1 MKNLLILLAFI
12 LPSILI
18 LPFVANAQ
26 DDDGEGYLTR
36 LIQDNLSG
44 DDRIVDVQG
53 FEGALS
59 SRATVDKITVAD
71 SEGVWLELDNVV
83 LDWNRSALLRGRIDV
98 QELTAELIRLE
109 RAPVPAA
116 NIPAPEAQP
125 FSLPELPVGI
135 TLDTLDIARIEL
147 GDSFLGEPVALSL
160 TGSARLAGG
169 EGEANVTANR
179 LDGKAGVFAIAG
191 SYDNQTNVLG
201 LTLNIEE
208 GEDGIVARLINLPDR
223 PSLKLTL
230 QGEAPVSEFAA
241 NLTLA
246 TGGQDRITGDF
257 ALREAEAG
265 TGFALNIGG
274 DLTPLLAADYQGFFG
289 PDVSLVATGSLTDR
303 GVFSLNNLDL
313 TAQSLTLQGQAVIGQ
328 NGWPE
333 TIALT
338 GTVADA
344 SGQPVL
350 LPIGGPKTYVDTIDL
365 SVTYDQSVSNEW
377 TGNFDIINFDRP
389 GLGIE
394 NITLQGG
401 GLIVNGSGE
410 AQGRVTADL
419 TYGADGLQ
427 LDDAGAAQA
436 FGDTLDGRIV
446 LSRDEG
452 QPTDLTTLT
461 LNGPGIE
468 VSADATIQGPADGFQ
483 TRADIIL
490 NAQALGRFSTIAGRT
505 LGGAAEAQISADVTP
520 LDGMFNILLNATTQD
535 LAIDIAQLD
544 PVLAGT
550 GTVSLQAVRDTNGT
564 RINDLSVTTPEAT
577 VTANANITSGVSTGD
592 FNVAVQ
598 NIGLIAQG
606 LSGPARITGN
616 ADRTDEGNVNFTVN
630 GTGPATTFDA
640 TGSVTPSDVGQN
652 VNAVLNAQAGDLS
665 LYSQIAK
672 RDLGG
677 AVDLTVNAVMLSDMT
692 RYTAEISGTMQ
703 DLRTG
708 TPQIDPLLAGA
719 GTIEGEVGYIGEDRY
734 VIKGLNVR
742 TPELALTADADGGV
756 TGPLTA
762 DANLRIANV
771 GLVAPGLSGP
781 LALALNADRN
791 DAGITDATLTANGP
805 GTDINADVQI
815 AAPVDDYRIT
825 GTIDAAVAEL
835 APYANLAGRD
845 IGGGVDMVVN
855 GTLLP
860 DLSLFDVTLNGTT
873 RSLAVGVPLADA
885 LLAGPGQ
892 ISGGVARTG
901 PDVFALNA
909 LDVQTP
915 QLTVQ
920 GSATGGLTGPLA
932 ADIKAQLMDAGALA
946 QGLNGPLA
954 IDLTAD
960 RDATGTAQVNLTAN
974 GSGADVTLDA
984 QVAPQE
990 DDYRVTGT
998 LDAAVANLSNFAAL
1012 AGQPISGG
1020 VTLNAQGTL
1029 LPDLSQLDARVNA
1042 TTSNLGIGNSQ
1053 VDQLLAG
1060 QGSIAID
1067 AAKSGSDIT
1076 LRSFDVQFPQVS
1088 ASGNLTAAG
1097 GGAANGT
1104 INARLADVGLFTDA
1118 LSGPVTAQGQ
1128 IGRTAAGGYT
1138 LDIDA
1143 TGPGGITANASGQVA
1158 ADGTLDVDVKGNAPM
1173 ALANPF
1179 LEPRSIDGI
1188 ANFDIAANGP
1198 PALSSVT
1205 GRVSTT
1211 GARLSDPTLGQSLDN
1226 IAATI
1231 TLTDGQAQI
1240 DLTGDVQTGGGLSVS
1255 GPVGLQAPYNANLT
1269 LNANAV
1275 ELRDPNLYETVVNG
1289 QVTVNGPLTG
1299 GALIAG
1305 RLALGE
1311 TNVQVPSSG
1320 TGALGELPDV
1330 THLNTSPAVRL
1341 TLDRADVAVN
1351 ASAPAVKA
1359 ANTGP
1364 VYPLDIRV
1372 DAPNRIFIRGR
1383 GLDAE
1388 LGGSLTLGGTTA
1400 DIVPIGQF
1408 DLQRG
1413 RISIL
1418 QQRFDLTEGSASL
1431 QGDFIPYIRLVAT
1444 TQSETGTQI
1453 RIIVEGP
1460 ANDPEVTFESTPDLP
1475 QDEVLSQLI
1484 FGRDISQISPLQA
1497 VQLAAA
1503 VGELAGRG
1511 GGGLIDTFRSGLGLD
1526 DFDVTTDENGNAAVR
1541 AGKYLSDNVYTD
1553 VTIGSDGTT
1562 EINLNLDITDEIT
1575 AKGTAGAD
1583 GDTSIGIF
1591 FERDY

>member
-1 MKNLLILLAFI
+1 MKHLLLLLAFLT
-12 LPSILI
+12 LPCAA
-18 LPFVANAQ
+18 VAQ
-26 DDDGEGYLTR
+26 DDEGEGYLTR

-44 DDRIVDVQG
+44 DDRIVDIQG
-53 FEGALS
+53 FQGALS
-59 SRATVDKITVAD
+59 SRASVDRITVAD
-71 SEGVWLELDNVV
+71 SEGVWLQLDNVV

-98 QELTAELIRLE
+98 QELTAELVRVE
-109 RAPVPAA
+109 RAPVPGA
-116 NIPAPEAQP
+116 NVPTPEAQP
-125 FSLPELPVGI
+125 FSLPDLPVGI
-135 TLDTLDIARIEL
+135 NLDTLDIARIEL
-147 GDSFLGEPVALSL
+147 GESFLGEPVAL
-160 TGSARLAGG
+160 TVQGTAQLADG
-169 EGEANVTANR
+169 EGSANVTANR
-179 LDGKAGVFAIAG
+179 LDGKSGVFAIEG
-191 SYDNQTNVLG
+191 SYDNGTNVLG
-201 LTLNIEE
+201 LNLNLEE
-208 GEDGIVARLINLPDR
+208 GEDGIIARLLDLPGR
-223 PSLKLTL
+223 PSLQLTL
-230 QGEAPVSEFAA
+230 AGEAPISEYAA

-246 TGGQDRITGDF
+246 TGGQERITGDF
-257 ALREAEAG
+257 ALNSTTGSR
-265 TGFALNIGG
+265 GFALNIGG
-274 DLTPLLAADYQGFFG
+274 DLTPLLAPDYQGFFG
-289 PDVSLVATGSLTDR
+289 PDVSLVAAGSVGQSGGFTLST
-303 GVFSLNNLDL
+303 LDL
-313 TAQSLTLQGQAVIGQ
+313 SAQSVTLTGQVVVGP

-333 TIALT
+333 TIDLT
-338 GTVADA
+338 GRVADA
-344 SGQPVL
+344 AGDPVL
-350 LPIGGPKTYVDTIDL
+350 LPIGGPKTYVDSVDL
-365 SVTYDQSVSNEW
+365 AVKYDQEAGNDW
-377 TGNFDIINFDRP
+377 TATFDIDQFDRP
-389 GLGIE
+389 GLGID

-401 GLIVNGSGE
+401 GIIVDGNGP
-410 AQGRVTADL
+410 AQGEVTADL
-419 TYGADGLQ
+419 TYAATGLQ

-436 FGDTLDGRIV
+436 FGDTLNGRIV
-446 LSRDEG
+446 VDRIEG
-452 QPTDLTTLT
+452 QPTEVSTLT

-468 VSADATIQGPADGFQ
+468 ATANATVQGPADGFRTQ
-483 TRADIIL
+483 TEI
-490 NAQALGRFSTIAGRT
+490 ALSAEAIGRFSTLAGRA
-505 LGGAAEAQISADVTP
+505 LGGAAEADITATLTP
-520 LDGMFNILLNATTQD
+520 LDGMFDILLNATTQD
-535 LAIDIAQLD
+535 LAVDVPQLD

-550 GTVSLQAVRDTNGT
+550 GTVSLQAVRDTAGT
-564 RINDLSVTTPEAT
+564 RINDLSITTPEAE
-577 VTANANITSGVSTGD
+577 VTADANITSGISTGTFD
-592 FNVAVQ
+592 ISVENL
-598 NIGLIAQG
+598 GLIAEG

-616 ADRTDEGNVNFTVN
+616 ADRNDAGNITFAVN

-640 TGSVTPSDVGQN
+640 TGTVIPSDEGQT
-652 VNAVLNAQAGDLS
+652 VNAVLNAKADDLS
-665 LYSQIAK
+665 LYREVAN

-677 AVDLTVNAVMLSDMT
+677 AVDLTVNAVVLSDMT
-692 RYTAEISGTMQ
+692 RYSAEISGTTQ
-703 DLRTG
+703 DLQTG

-719 GTIEGEVGYIGEDRY
+719 GTISGELGYVGENRY
-734 VIKGLNVR
+734 LVRDLNIE
-742 TPELALTADADGGV
+742 TPELSLTADAEGGL
-756 TGPLTA
+756 TGPLGA

-771 GLVAPGLSGP
+771 GLVAPGLTGP
-781 LALALNADRN
+781 LTVALNADRD
-791 DAGITDATLTANGP
+791 DAGVTDATLTATGP
-805 GTDINADVQI
+805 GTDISADVQV

-835 APYANLAGRD
+835 APYANLVGRD
-845 IGGGVDMVVN
+845 IGGGVDLTVD

-860 DLSLFDVTLNGTT
+860 DLSLFDVTLDGTT
-873 RSLAVGVPLADA
+873 RSLALGIPQVDA
-885 LLAGPGQ
+885 LLAGPGT

-901 PDVFALNA
+901 PDAFALNA

-920 GSATGGLTGPLA
+920 GSANGGLTGPLA
-932 ADIKAQLMDAGALA
+932 ADIQARLMDAGALA

-960 RDATGTAQVNLTAN
+960 RDATGTAQVDLTAN

-990 DDYRVTGT
+990 DDYRITGT
-998 LDAAVANLSNFAAL
+998 LDATVANLSNFAAL

-1020 VTLNAQGTL
+1020 IDLTAQGTL
-1029 LPDLSQLDARVNA
+1029 LPDLSQLDARLNV
-1042 TTSNLGIGNSQ
+1042 TTSNLGIGNPQ
-1053 VDQLLAG
+1053 IDQLLAG
-1060 QGSIAID
+1060 QGRIALD
-1067 AAKSGSDIT
+1067 AAKAGSDIT

-1104 INARLADVGLFTDA
+1104 IDARLADVGLFTDA

-1138 LDIDA
+1138 LNVDA
-1143 TGPGGITANASGQVA
+1143 AGPGGITATASGDVA
-1158 ADGTLDVDVKGNAPM
+1158 ADGTLNVDVNGSAPL

-1179 LEPRSIDGI
+1179 IGPRSLDGV
-1188 ANFDIAANGP
+1188 ANFNLSANGP

-1205 GRVSTT
+1205 GTVSTN
-1211 GARLSDPTLGQSLDN
+1211 GARLAAPTLGQSLDD

-1231 TLTDGQAQI
+1231 TLTGAQAQV
-1240 DLTGDVQTGGGLSVS
+1240 DLTGNVQTGGSLSIS
-1255 GPVGLQAPYNANLT
+1255 GPVGLAAPFDANLT
-1269 LNANAV
+1269 LTANAV

-1289 QVTVNGPLTG
+1289 QITVNGPLTG

-1311 TNVQVPSSG
+1311 TNIRVPSSG
-1320 TGALGELPDV
+1320 TGALGDLPDV
-1330 THLNTSPAVRL
+1330 THLNPSPGVRL

-1351 ASAPAVKA
+1351 ASAPAQQA
-1359 ANTGP
+1359 ASAGP

-1388 LGGSLTLGGTTA
+1388 LGGSLTLSGTTA
-1400 DIVPIGQF
+1400 DIVPVGQF
-1408 DLQRG
+1408 ELQRG

-1444 TQSETGTQI
+1444 TEAATGTRI
-1453 RIIVEGP
+1453 NIIVEGP
-1460 ANDPEVTFESTPDLP
+1460 ADDPEVTFQSIPDLP
-1475 QDEVLSQLI
+1475 QDEVLAQLI
-1484 FGRDISQISPLQA
+1484 FGRDISEISPLQA
-1497 VQLAAA
+1497 LQLAAA

-1553 VTIGSDGTT
+1553 ITIGSDGTT